1 LLAFITLAAHG
12 KGDGVFACN
21 AVWRSVPG
29 MTARVLVVDDS
40 AANRKLLEARLQD
53 EYFEVVGA
61 ASGAEAITLAQRWSP
76 DIILLDVLMP
86 VMDGFEACRRL
97 KAQPATAHI
106 PVVMVTSLNDQHERV
121 RGLDAGADDF
131 LVKPVD
137 QATLFARLRALLRVK
152 QVLDAWRLRAETV
165 RDLGFE
171 PPSAPPEDFEGA
183 KVLLLSDNAAEAAA
197 LSAALA
203 TDGMEL
209 EQYRDEKLVWARLQ
223 DPKAH
228 YDLVLTSL
236 PMPEGDPL
244 RLASRL
250 RAEAETRDL
259 PLMLIADEEQRDLV
273 LRAFELGASDHV
285 LRPINEQELRARVRN
300 QVRRRRYQLRLRA
313 EFDRSLELAVTDALT
328 GLRNRRYVFR
338 HLESLLRAGTACG
351 VLMID
356 VDRFKPLNDYYGHAA
371 GDAALREVAARLREH
386 VRASDVVARYGGEEF
401 LVVMSGAG
409 AEETAVIAERLRVAI
424 GDRPIDLG
432 QAKLP
437 VTVSIGSALSASNS
451 EGEALIAAA
460 DSAMYRAKALG
471 RNRVEAA
478 DEADWR
484 PV

>member
-1 LLAFITLAAHG
+1 
-12 KGDGVFACN
+12 
-21 AVWRSVPG
+21 

-40 AANRKLLEARLQD
+40 LPNRKLLEARLQD
-53 EYFEVVGA
+53 EYFEVLGA

-106 PVVMVTSLNDQHERV
+106 PVVMVTSLNDQSERV

-171 PPSAPPEDFEGA
+171 PPTAPPEDFEGA
-183 KVLLLSDNAAEAAA
+183 KVLLLSDNTAEAEA
-197 LSAALA
+197 LSTALA
-203 TDGMEL
+203 ADGMTL
-209 EQYRDEKLVWARLQ
+209 EQSRDEKTVWAKLQ
-223 DPKAH
+223 DPQAH
-228 YDLVLTSL
+228 YDLVLASL

-250 RAEAETRDL
+250 RAEADTRDL
-259 PLMLIADEEQRDLV
+259 PLMLIADDEQRDLV

-285 LRPINEQELRARVRN
+285 LRPINQEELRARVRN

-313 EFDRSLELAVTDALT
+313 EFDRSLELAVTDGLT

-371 GDAALREVAARLREH
+371 GDSALREVAARLREH

-409 AEETAVIAERLRVAI
+409 AEETAVIAERLRTAI

-437 VTVSIGSALSASNS
+437 VTVSIGSALSGNNT
-451 EGEALIAAA
+451 EAPSLIAAA
-460 DSAMYRAKALG
+460 DTAMYRAKSLG

-478 DEADWR
+478 IEADWR
-484 PV
+484 P

>member
-1 LLAFITLAAHG
+1 
-12 KGDGVFACN
+12 
-21 AVWRSVPG
+21 

-40 AANRKLLEARLQD
+40 LPNRKLLEARLQD
-53 EYFEVVGA
+53 EYFEVLGA
-61 ASGAEAITLAQRWSP
+61 ASAAEAITLAQRWSP

-106 PVVMVTSLNDQHERV
+106 PVVMVTSLNDQSERV
-121 RGLDAGADDF
+121 CGLDAGADDF

-171 PPSAPPEDFEGA
+171 PPSAPPEEFEGA
-183 KVLLLSDNAAEAAA
+183 KVLLLSDNVAEAAA
-197 LSAALA
+197 LSGALA
-203 TDGMEL
+203 ADGMAL
-209 EQYRDEKLVWARLQ
+209 EQFRDEKTVWARLQ

-259 PLMLIADEEQRDLV
+259 PLMLIADDEQRDLV

-285 LRPINEQELRARVRN
+285 LRPINEEELRARVRN

-313 EFDRSLELAVTDALT
+313 EFDRSLELAVTDGLT

-386 VRASDVVARYGGEEF
+386 VRASDIVARYGGEEF
-401 LVVMSGAG
+401 LGVMSGAG
-409 AEETAVIAERLRVAI
+409 AEETAVIAERLRVAL

-437 VTVSIGSALSASNS
+437 VTVSIGSALAGNMT
-451 EGEALIAAA
+451 EAEALIAAA
-460 DSAMYRAKALG
+460 DVAMYRAKALG

-478 DEADWR
+478 TAADLR
-484 PV
+484 LPK

>member
-1 LLAFITLAAHG
+1 
-12 KGDGVFACN
+12 
-21 AVWRSVPG
+21 
-29 MTARVLVVDDS
+29 
-40 AANRKLLEARLQD
+40 
-53 EYFEVVGA
+53 
-61 ASGAEAITLAQRWSP
+61 
-76 DIILLDVLMP
+76 
-86 VMDGFEACRRL
+86 
-97 KAQPATAHI
+97 
-106 PVVMVTSLNDQHERV
+106 MVTSLNDQSERV

-183 KVLLLSDNAAEAAA
+183 KVLLLSDNEAEAAT
-197 LSAALA
+197 LSSALA
-203 TDGMEL
+203 ADGMAL
-209 EQYRDEKLVWARLQ
+209 EQFRDEKLVWAKLQ
-223 DPKAH
+223 DPQSH

-236 PMPEGDPL
+236 PMREGDPL

-250 RAEAETRDL
+250 RAEAETRDM
-259 PLMLIADEEQRDLV
+259 PLMLIADEEQRELV

-285 LRPINEQELRARVRN
+285 LRPINEEELRARVRN

-313 EFDRSLELAVTDALT
+313 EFDRSLELAVTDGLT

-338 HLESLLRAGTACG
+338 HLESLLRAGTASG

-386 VRASDVVARYGGEEF
+386 VRASDIVARYGGEEF

-409 AEETAVIAERLRVAI
+409 AEETAVIAERLRSAI
-424 GDRPIDLG
+424 ADRPIDLG

-437 VTVSIGSALSASNS
+437 VTVSIGSALSSSNM
-451 EGEALIAAA
+451 EAEPLIAAA
-460 DSAMYRAKALG
+460 DSAMYRAKASG
-471 RNRVEAA
+471 RNCVEAA
-478 DEADWR
+478 TEVDWR
-484 PV
+484 PVS

>member
-1 LLAFITLAAHG
+1 
-12 KGDGVFACN
+12 
-21 AVWRSVPG
+21 
-29 MTARVLVVDDS
+29 
-40 AANRKLLEARLQD
+40 
-53 EYFEVVGA
+53 
-61 ASGAEAITLAQRWSP
+61 
-76 DIILLDVLMP
+76 
-86 VMDGFEACRRL
+86 
-97 KAQPATAHI
+97 
-106 PVVMVTSLNDQHERV
+106 
-121 RGLDAGADDF
+121 
-131 LVKPVD
+131 VD

-183 KVLLLSDNAAEAAA
+183 KVLLLSDHAAEAAA
-197 LSAALA
+197 LSSALA
-203 TDGMEL
+203 ADGMAL
-209 EQYRDEKLVWARLQ
+209 EQFRDEKTVWDRLR
-223 DPKAH
+223 DPLAH

-236 PMPEGDPL
+236 PMSEGDPL

-259 PLMLIADEEQRDLV
+259 PLMLIADDEQRDLV

-285 LRPINEQELRARVRN
+285 LRPINEEELRARVRN

-313 EFDRSLELAVTDALT
+313 EFDRSLELAVTDGLT
-328 GLRNRRYVFR
+328 GLRNRRYVIR

-409 AEETAVIAERLRVAI
+409 AEETAVIAERLRAAI
-424 GDRPIDLG
+424 AGRPIDLG

-437 VTVSIGSALSASNS
+437 VTVSIGSALAGNNT
-451 EGEALIAAA
+451 EAPSLIAAA
-460 DSAMYRAKALG
+460 DTAMYRAKSLG

-478 DEADWR
+478 TEADWR
-484 PV
+484 P

>member
-1 LLAFITLAAHG
+1 
-12 KGDGVFACN
+12 
-21 AVWRSVPG
+21 

-40 AANRKLLEARLQD
+40 LPNRKLLEARLQE
-53 EYFEVVGA
+53 EYFEVLGA

-106 PVVMVTSLNDQHERV
+106 PVVMVTSLNDQSERV

-171 PPSAPPEDFEGA
+171 PPTAPPEDFEGA

-197 LSAALA
+197 LSTALGA
-203 TDGMEL
+203 DGMTL
-209 EQYRDEKLVWARLQ
+209 EQSRDEKTVWAKLQ
-223 DPKAH
+223 DPQAH
-228 YDLVLTSL
+228 YDLVLASL
-236 PMPEGDPL
+236 PMSEGDPL

-259 PLMLIADEEQRDLV
+259 PLMLIADDEQRDLV

-285 LRPINEQELRARVRN
+285 IRPINEEELRARVRN

-313 EFDRSLELAVTDALT
+313 
-328 GLRNRRYVFR
+328 
-338 HLESLLRAGTACG
+338 
-351 VLMID
+351 
-356 VDRFKPLNDYYGHAA
+356 
-371 GDAALREVAARLREH
+371 
-386 VRASDVVARYGGEEF
+386 
-401 LVVMSGAG
+401 
-409 AEETAVIAERLRVAI
+409 
-424 GDRPIDLG
+424 
-432 QAKLP
+432 
-437 VTVSIGSALSASNS
+437 
-451 EGEALIAAA
+451 
-460 DSAMYRAKALG
+460 
-471 RNRVEAA
+471 
-478 DEADWR
+478 
-484 PV
+484 

>member
-1 LLAFITLAAHG
+1 
-12 KGDGVFACN
+12 
-21 AVWRSVPG
+21 

-40 AANRKLLEARLQD
+40 LPNRKLLEARLQD
-53 EYFEVVGA
+53 EYFEVLGA
-61 ASGAEAITLAQRWSP
+61 TSGAEAITLAQRWSP

-106 PVVMVTSLNDQHERV
+106 PVVMVTSLNDQTERV

-203 TDGMEL
+203 ADGMTL
-209 EQYRDEKLVWARLQ
+209 EQSQDEKAVWARLQ

-259 PLMLIADEEQRDLV
+259 PLMLIADDAQRDLV

-285 LRPINEQELRARVRN
+285 LRPINEEELRARVRN

-313 EFDRSLELAVTDALT
+313 EFDRSLELAVTDGLT

-356 VDRFKPLNDYYGHAA
+356 VDRFRPLNDYYGHAA

-386 VRASDVVARYGGEEF
+386 VRASDIVARYGGEEF

-409 AEETAVIAERLRVAI
+409 AEETAVIAERLRAAI
-424 GDRPIDLG
+424 ADRPIDLG

-437 VTVSIGSALSASNS
+437 VTVSVGSALAANMTDA
-451 EGEALIAAA
+451 EALIAAA
-460 DSAMYRAKALG
+460 DVAMYRAKALG

-478 DEADWR
+478 NEADWR
-484 PV
+484 A

>member
-1 LLAFITLAAHG
+1 
-12 KGDGVFACN
+12 
-21 AVWRSVPG
+21 

-40 AANRKLLEARLQD
+40 LPNRKLLEARLQD
-53 EYFEVVGA
+53 EYFEVLGA

-106 PVVMVTSLNDQHERV
+106 PVVMVTSLNDQSERV

-171 PPSAPPEDFEGA
+171 PPTAPPEDFEGA

-197 LSAALA
+197 LSTALGA
-203 TDGMEL
+203 DGMTL
-209 EQYRDEKLVWARLQ
+209 EQLLDEKTFWSKLQ
-223 DPKAH
+223 DPLAH

-259 PLMLIADEEQRDLV
+259 PLMLIADDEQRDLV

-285 LRPINEQELRARVRN
+285 LRPINEEELRARVRN

-313 EFDRSLELAVTDALT
+313 EFDRSLELAVTDGLT

-338 HLESLLRAGTACG
+338 HLESLLRAGTSCG

-409 AEETAVIAERLRVAI
+409 AEEAAVIAERLRAAI
-424 GDRPIDLG
+424 GERPIDLG

-437 VTVSIGSALSASNS
+437 VTVSIGSALSGNNA
-451 EGEALIAAA
+451 EAPSLIAAA
-460 DSAMYRAKALG
+460 DTAMYRAKSLG

-478 DEADWR
+478 TEADWR
-484 PV
+484 P

>member
-1 LLAFITLAAHG
+1 
-12 KGDGVFACN
+12 
-21 AVWRSVPG
+21 

-61 ASGAEAITLAQRWSP
+61 ASAAEAITLAQRWSP

-106 PVVMVTSLNDQHERV
+106 PVVMVTSLNDQNERV

-183 KVLLLSDNAAEAAA
+183 KVLLLSDNADEAAA

-203 TDGMEL
+203 ADGMAL
-209 EQYRDEKLVWARLQ
+209 EQYRDEKLVWAKLQ
-223 DPKAH
+223 DPSAH

-250 RAEAETRDL
+250 RAEVETRDL
-259 PLMLIADEEQRDLV
+259 PLMLIADDEQRDLV

-313 EFDRSLELAVTDALT
+313 EFDRSLELAVTDGLT

-437 VTVSIGSALSASNS
+437 VTVSIGSALSGSNS

-478 DEADWR
+478 GEVDWR
-484 PV
+484 QL

>member
-1 LLAFITLAAHG
+1 
-12 KGDGVFACN
+12 
-21 AVWRSVPG
+21 

-40 AANRKLLEARLQD
+40 LPNRKLLEARLQD
-53 EYFEVVGA
+53 EYFEVLGA
-61 ASGAEAITLAQRWSP
+61 ASAAEAITLAQRWSP

-106 PVVMVTSLNDQHERV
+106 PVVMVTSLNDQSERV
-121 RGLDAGADDF
+121 CGLDAGADDF

-171 PPSAPPEDFEGA
+171 PPSAPPEEFEGA
-183 KVLLLSDNAAEAAA
+183 KVLLLSDNVAEAAA
-197 LSAALA
+197 LSGALA
-203 TDGMEL
+203 ADGMAL
-209 EQYRDEKLVWARLQ
+209 EQFRDEKTVWARLQ

-259 PLMLIADEEQRDLV
+259 PLMLIADDEQRDLV

-285 LRPINEQELRARVRN
+285 LRPINEEELRARVRN

-313 EFDRSLELAVTDALT
+313 EFDRSLELAVTDGLT

-386 VRASDVVARYGGEEF
+386 VRASDIVARYGGEEF

-424 GDRPIDLG
+424 GDRPIDIG

-437 VTVSIGSALSASNS
+437 VTVSIGSALAGNMT
-451 EGEALIAAA
+451 EAEALIAAA
-460 DSAMYRAKALG
+460 DVAMYRAKALG

-478 DEADWR
+478 TAADLR
-484 PV
+484 LPK

>member
-1 LLAFITLAAHG
+1 
-12 KGDGVFACN
+12 
-21 AVWRSVPG
+21 

-40 AANRKLLEARLQD
+40 LPNRKLLEARLQE
-53 EYFEVVGA
+53 EYFEVLGA

-106 PVVMVTSLNDQHERV
+106 PVVMVTSLNDQSERV

-171 PPSAPPEDFEGA
+171 PPTAPPEDFEGV

-197 LSAALA
+197 LSTALGA
-203 TDGMEL
+203 DGMTL
-209 EQYRDEKLVWARLQ
+209 EQSRDEKTVWAKLQ
-223 DPKAH
+223 DPQAH
-228 YDLVLTSL
+228 YDLVLASL
-236 PMPEGDPL
+236 PMSEGDPL

-259 PLMLIADEEQRDLV
+259 PLMLIADDEQRDLV

-285 LRPINEQELRARVRN
+285 LRPINEEELRARVRN

-313 EFDRSLELAVTDALT
+313 EFDRSLELAVTDGLT

-409 AEETAVIAERLRVAI
+409 AEETAVIAERLRTAI
-424 GDRPIDLG
+424 GERPIDLG

-437 VTVSIGSALSASNS
+437 VTVSIGSALSAQATDA
-451 EGEALIAAA
+451 EALIAAA
-460 DSAMYRAKALG
+460 DSAMYRAKASG
-471 RNRVEAA
+471 RNCVEAA
-478 DEADWR
+478 REVDVRA
-484 PV
+484 V

>member
-1 LLAFITLAAHG
+1 
-12 KGDGVFACN
+12 
-21 AVWRSVPG
+21 

-424 GDRPIDLG
+424 GERPIDLG

>member
-1 LLAFITLAAHG
+1 
-12 KGDGVFACN
+12 
-21 AVWRSVPG
+21 

-40 AANRKLLEARLQD
+40 LPNRKLLEARLQD
-53 EYFEVVGA
+53 EYFEVLGA
-61 ASGAEAITLAQRWSP
+61 ASAAEAIALAQRWSP

-97 KAQPATAHI
+97 KAQPSTAHI
-106 PVVMVTSLNDQHERV
+106 PVVMVTSLNDQSERV

-171 PPSAPPEDFEGA
+171 PPSAPPEDFKGA
-183 KVLLLSDNAAEAAA
+183 KVLLLSDNAPEAAA
-197 LSAALA
+197 LSNALA
-203 TDGMEL
+203 ADGMAL
-209 EQYRDEKLVWARLQ
+209 EQFRDEKTVWARLQ
-223 DPKAH
+223 DPKMH

-259 PLMLIADEEQRDLV
+259 PLMLIADDEQRDLV

-285 LRPINEQELRARVRN
+285 LRPINEEELRARVRN

-313 EFDRSLELAVTDALT
+313 EFDRSLELAVTDGLT

-338 HLESLLRAGTACG
+338 HLESLLRAGTACS

-386 VRASDVVARYGGEEF
+386 VRASDIVARYGGEEF

-409 AEETAVIAERLRVAI
+409 AEETAVIAERLRAAI
-424 GDRPIDLG
+424 ADRPIDLG

-437 VTVSIGSALSASNS
+437 VTVSIGSALS
-451 EGEALIAAA
+451 GVTTEAEMLIAAA
-460 DSAMYRAKALG
+460 DSAMYRAKGSG
-471 RNRVEAA
+471 RNCVEAA
-478 DEADWR
+478 SDVDWR

>member
-1 LLAFITLAAHG
+1 
-12 KGDGVFACN
+12 
-21 AVWRSVPG
+21 

-40 AANRKLLEARLQD
+40 LPNRKLLEARLQD
-53 EYFEVVGA
+53 EYFEVLGA
-61 ASGAEAITLAQRWSP
+61 TSGAEAITLAQRWSP

-106 PVVMVTSLNDQHERV
+106 PVVMVTSLNDQTERV

-203 TDGMEL
+203 ADGMTL
-209 EQYRDEKLVWARLQ
+209 EQSQDEKAVWARLQ

-259 PLMLIADEEQRDLV
+259 PLMLIADDAQRDLV

-285 LRPINEQELRARVRN
+285 LRPINEEELRARVRN

-313 EFDRSLELAVTDALT
+313 EFDRSLELAVTDGLT

-386 VRASDVVARYGGEEF
+386 VRASDIVARYGGEEF

-409 AEETAVIAERLRVAI
+409 AEETAVIAERLRAAI
-424 GDRPIDLG
+424 ADRPIDLG

-437 VTVSIGSALSASNS
+437 VTVSVGSALAANMTDA
-451 EGEALIAAA
+451 EALIAAA
-460 DSAMYRAKALG
+460 DVAMYRAKALG

-478 DEADWR
+478 NEADWR
-484 PV
+484 A

>member
-1 LLAFITLAAHG
+1 LLACIAFAAHG
-12 KGDGVFACN
+12 NGASGFACS
-21 AVWRSVPG
+21 ASRGSVPG

-40 AANRKLLEARLQD
+40 TANRKLLEARLQD
-53 EYFEVVGA
+53 EYFEVLGA
-61 ASGAEAITLAQRWSP
+61 PSGAEAITLAQRWSP

-183 KVLLLSDNAAEAAA
+183 KVLLLSDNEAEAAA

-203 TDGMEL
+203 ADGMAL
-209 EQYRDEKLVWARLQ
+209 EQTRDEKLVWAKLQ

-236 PMPEGDPL
+236 PMPDGDPL

-338 HLESLLRAGTACG
+338 HLESLLRAGTGCG

-386 VRASDVVARYGGEEF
+386 VRASDIVARYGGEEF

-409 AEETAVIAERLRVAI
+409 ADETAVIAERLRVAI

-451 EGEALIAAA
+451 DGEALIAAA

>member
-1 LLAFITLAAHG
+1 
-12 KGDGVFACN
+12 
-21 AVWRSVPG
+21 

-40 AANRKLLEARLQD
+40 LPNRKLLEARLQD
-53 EYFEVVGA
+53 EYFEVLGA

-106 PVVMVTSLNDQHERV
+106 PVVMVTSLNDQTERV

-203 TDGMEL
+203 ADGMTL
-209 EQYRDEKLVWARLQ
+209 EQSQDEKAVWARLQ

-259 PLMLIADEEQRDLV
+259 PLMLIADDAQRDLV

-285 LRPINEQELRARVRN
+285 LRPINEEELRARVRN

-313 EFDRSLELAVTDALT
+313 EFDRSLELAVTDGLT

-386 VRASDVVARYGGEEF
+386 VRASDIVARYGGEEF

-409 AEETAVIAERLRVAI
+409 AEETAVIAERLRAAI
-424 GDRPIDLG
+424 ADRPIDLG

-437 VTVSIGSALSASNS
+437 VTVSIGSALAANMTDA
-451 EGEALIAAA
+451 EALIAAA
-460 DSAMYRAKALG
+460 DVAMYRAKALG

-478 DEADWR
+478 NEADWR
-484 PV
+484 A

>member
-1 LLAFITLAAHG
+1 
-12 KGDGVFACN
+12 
-21 AVWRSVPG
+21 

-40 AANRKLLEARLQD
+40 LPNRKLLEARLQD
-53 EYFEVVGA
+53 EYFEVLGA
-61 ASGAEAITLAQRWSP
+61 TSGAEAITLAQRWSP

-106 PVVMVTSLNDQHERV
+106 PVVMVTSLNDQTERV

-203 TDGMEL
+203 ADGMTL
-209 EQYRDEKLVWARLQ
+209 EQSQDEKAVWARLQ

-259 PLMLIADEEQRDLV
+259 PLMLIADDAQRDLV

-285 LRPINEQELRARVRN
+285 LRPINEEELRARVRN

-313 EFDRSLELAVTDALT
+313 EFDRSLELAVTDGLT

-386 VRASDVVARYGGEEF
+386 VRASDIVARYGGEEF

-409 AEETAVIAERLRVAI
+409 AEETAVIAERLRAAI
-424 GDRPIDLG
+424 ADRPIDLG

-437 VTVSIGSALSASNS
+437 VTVSIGSALAANMTDA
-451 EGEALIAAA
+451 EALIAAA
-460 DSAMYRAKALG
+460 DVAMYRAKALG

-478 DEADWR
+478 NEADWR
-484 PV
+484 A

>member
-1 LLAFITLAAHG
+1 
-12 KGDGVFACN
+12 
-21 AVWRSVPG
+21 

-223 DPKAH
+223 DPNAH

-386 VRASDVVARYGGEEF
+386 VRASDIVARYGGEEF

-424 GDRPIDLG
+424 GERPIDLG

-478 DEADWR
+478 DAADWR

>member
-1 LLAFITLAAHG
+1 
-12 KGDGVFACN
+12 
-21 AVWRSVPG
+21 

-40 AANRKLLEARLQD
+40 LPNRKLLETRLQE

-61 ASGAEAITLAQRWSP
+61 ASGAEAITLAQRWAP

-97 KAQPATAHI
+97 KAQPITAHI
-106 PVVMVTSLNDQHERV
+106 PVVMVTSLNDQEERV
-121 RGLDAGADDF
+121 RGLEAGADDF

-171 PPSAPPEDFEGA
+171 PPSAPPEDFEGT
-183 KVLLLSDNAAEAAA
+183 KILLLTDNVAEAQSLAR
-197 LSAALA
+197 ALA
-203 TDGMEL
+203 IDGMVL
-209 EQYRDEKLVWARLQ
+209 ERYRDEKLVWQKLQ
-223 DPKAH
+223 DPASQF
-228 YDLVLTSL
+228 DLVLASL
-236 PMPEGDPL
+236 PMPEVDPL

-259 PLMLIADEEQRDLV
+259 PLMLIADEGQRDLV

-285 LRPINEQELRARVRN
+285 LRPINEEELRARVRN

-313 EFDRSLELAVTDALT
+313 EFDRSLELAVTDGLT

-386 VRASDVVARYGGEEF
+386 VRASDIVARYGGEEF

-409 AEETAVIAERLRVAI
+409 TEETAVIAERLRAAI

-437 VTVSIGSALSASNS
+437 VSVSIGSALSVTNTEA
-451 EGEALIAAA
+451 EALIAAA
-460 DSAMYRAKALG
+460 DTAMYRAKALG

-478 DEADWR
+478 VEADWR
-484 PV
+484 ANVPGAG

>member
-1 LLAFITLAAHG
+1 
-12 KGDGVFACN
+12 
-21 AVWRSVPG
+21 

-40 AANRKLLEARLQD
+40 LPNRKLLEARLQD
-53 EYFEVVGA
+53 EYFEVLGA
-61 ASGAEAITLAQRWSP
+61 TSGAEAITLAQRWSP

-106 PVVMVTSLNDQHERV
+106 PVVMVTSLNDQTERV

-203 TDGMEL
+203 ADGMTL
-209 EQYRDEKLVWARLQ
+209 EQSQDEKAVWARLQ

-259 PLMLIADEEQRDLV
+259 PLMLIADDAQRDLV

-285 LRPINEQELRARVRN
+285 LRPINEEELRARVRN

-313 EFDRSLELAVTDALT
+313 EFDRSLELAVTDGLT

-386 VRASDVVARYGGEEF
+386 VRASDIVARYGGEEF
-401 LVVMSGAG
+401 LGVMSGAG
-409 AEETAVIAERLRVAI
+409 AEETAVIAERLRAAI
-424 GDRPIDLG
+424 ADRPIDLG

-437 VTVSIGSALSASNS
+437 VTVSIGSALAANMTDA
-451 EGEALIAAA
+451 EALIAAA
-460 DSAMYRAKALG
+460 DVAMYRAKALG

-478 DEADWR
+478 NEADWR
-484 PV
+484 A

>member
-1 LLAFITLAAHG
+1 
-12 KGDGVFACN
+12 
-21 AVWRSVPG
+21 

>member
-1 LLAFITLAAHG
+1 
-12 KGDGVFACN
+12 
-21 AVWRSVPG
+21 
-29 MTARVLVVDDS
+29 
-40 AANRKLLEARLQD
+40 
-53 EYFEVVGA
+53 
-61 ASGAEAITLAQRWSP
+61 
-76 DIILLDVLMP
+76 MP

-106 PVVMVTSLNDQHERV
+106 PVVMVTSLNDQTERV

-203 TDGMEL
+203 ADGMTL
-209 EQYRDEKLVWARLQ
+209 EQSQDEKAVWARLQ

-259 PLMLIADEEQRDLV
+259 PLMLIADDAQRDLV

-285 LRPINEQELRARVRN
+285 LRPINEEELRARVRN

-313 EFDRSLELAVTDALT
+313 EFDRSLELAVTDGLT

-386 VRASDVVARYGGEEF
+386 VRASDIVARYGGEEF

-409 AEETAVIAERLRVAI
+409 AEETAVIAERLRAAI
-424 GDRPIDLG
+424 ADRPIDLG

-437 VTVSIGSALSASNS
+437 VTVSIGSALAANMTDA
-451 EGEALIAAA
+451 EALIAAA
-460 DSAMYRAKALG
+460 DVAMYRAKALG

-478 DEADWR
+478 NEADWR
-484 PV
+484 A

>member
-1 LLAFITLAAHG
+1 
-12 KGDGVFACN
+12 
-21 AVWRSVPG
+21 

-40 AANRKLLEARLQD
+40 LPNRKLLEARLQE
-53 EYFEVVGA
+53 EYFEVLGA
-61 ASGAEAITLAQRWSP
+61 TSGAEAITLAQRWSP

-106 PVVMVTSLNDQHERV
+106 PVVMVTSLNDQTERV

-203 TDGMEL
+203 ADGMTL
-209 EQYRDEKLVWARLQ
+209 EQSQDEKAVWARLQ

-259 PLMLIADEEQRDLV
+259 PLMLIADDAQRDLV

-285 LRPINEQELRARVRN
+285 LRPINEEELRARVRN

-313 EFDRSLELAVTDALT
+313 EFDRSLELAVTDGLT

-386 VRASDVVARYGGEEF
+386 VRASDIVARYGGEEF

-409 AEETAVIAERLRVAI
+409 AEETAVIAERLRAAI
-424 GDRPIDLG
+424 ADRPIDLG

-437 VTVSIGSALSASNS
+437 VTVSVGSALAANMTDA
-451 EGEALIAAA
+451 EALIAAA
-460 DSAMYRAKALG
+460 DVAMYRAKALG

-478 DEADWR
+478 NEADWR
-484 PV
+484 A

>member
-1 LLAFITLAAHG
+1 
-12 KGDGVFACN
+12 
-21 AVWRSVPG
+21 

-40 AANRKLLEARLQD
+40 LPNRKLLEARLQD
-53 EYFEVVGA
+53 EYFEVLGA
-61 ASGAEAITLAQRWSP
+61 ASAAEAIALAQRWSP

-97 KAQPATAHI
+97 KAQPSTAHI
-106 PVVMVTSLNDQHERV
+106 PVVMVTSLNDQSERV

-183 KVLLLSDNAAEAAA
+183 KVLLLSDNAPEAAA
-197 LSAALA
+197 LSNALA
-203 TDGMEL
+203 ADGMAL
-209 EQYRDEKLVWARLQ
+209 EQFRDEKTVWARLQ
-223 DPKAH
+223 DPKMH

-259 PLMLIADEEQRDLV
+259 PLMLIADDEQRDLV

-285 LRPINEQELRARVRN
+285 LRPINEEELRARVRN

-313 EFDRSLELAVTDALT
+313 EFDRSLELAVTDGLT

-338 HLESLLRAGTACG
+338 HLESLLRAGTACS

-386 VRASDVVARYGGEEF
+386 VRASDIVARYGGEEF

-409 AEETAVIAERLRVAI
+409 AEETAVIAERLRAAI
-424 GDRPIDLG
+424 ADRPIDLG

-437 VTVSIGSALSASNS
+437 VTVSIGSALS
-451 EGEALIAAA
+451 GVTTEAEMLIAAA
-460 DSAMYRAKALG
+460 DSAMYRAKGSG
-471 RNRVEAA
+471 RNCVEAA
-478 DEADWR
+478 SDVDWR

>member
-1 LLAFITLAAHG
+1 
-12 KGDGVFACN
+12 
-21 AVWRSVPG
+21 

-40 AANRKLLEARLQD
+40 LPNRKLLEARLQD
-53 EYFEVVGA
+53 EYFEVLGA
-61 ASGAEAITLAQRWSP
+61 ASAAEAITLAQRWSP

-106 PVVMVTSLNDQHERV
+106 PVVMVTSLNDQSERV

-171 PPSAPPEDFEGA
+171 PPSAPPEEFEGA
-183 KVLLLSDNAAEAAA
+183 KVLLLSDNVAEAAA
-197 LSAALA
+197 LSGALA
-203 TDGMEL
+203 ADGMAL
-209 EQYRDEKLVWARLQ
+209 EQFRDEKTVWARLQ

-259 PLMLIADEEQRDLV
+259 PLMLIADDEQRDLV

-285 LRPINEQELRARVRN
+285 LRPINEEELRARVRN

-313 EFDRSLELAVTDALT
+313 EFDRSLELAVTDGLT

-386 VRASDVVARYGGEEF
+386 VRASDIVARYGGEEF

-437 VTVSIGSALSASNS
+437 VTVSIGSALAGNMT
-451 EGEALIAAA
+451 EAEALIAAA
-460 DSAMYRAKALG
+460 DVAMYRAKALG

-478 DEADWR
+478 TAADLR
-484 PV
+484 LPK

>member
-1 LLAFITLAAHG
+1 
-12 KGDGVFACN
+12 
-21 AVWRSVPG
+21 
-29 MTARVLVVDDS
+29 
-40 AANRKLLEARLQD
+40 
-53 EYFEVVGA
+53 
-61 ASGAEAITLAQRWSP
+61 
-76 DIILLDVLMP
+76 
-86 VMDGFEACRRL
+86 
-97 KAQPATAHI
+97 
-106 PVVMVTSLNDQHERV
+106 MVTSLNDQSERV

-183 KVLLLSDNAAEAAA
+183 KVLLLSDNEAEAAA
-197 LSAALA
+197 LSSALA
-203 TDGMEL
+203 ADGMAL
-209 EQYRDEKLVWARLQ
+209 EQFRDEKLVWAKLQ
-223 DPKAH
+223 DPQSH

-236 PMPEGDPL
+236 PMREGDPL

-259 PLMLIADEEQRDLV
+259 PLMLIADEEQRELV

-285 LRPINEQELRARVRN
+285 LRPINEEELRARVRN

-313 EFDRSLELAVTDALT
+313 EFDRSLELAVTDGLT

-338 HLESLLRAGTACG
+338 HLESLLRAGTASG

-386 VRASDVVARYGGEEF
+386 VRASDIVARYGGEEF

-409 AEETAVIAERLRVAI
+409 AEETAVIAERLRSAI
-424 GDRPIDLG
+424 ADRPIDLG

-437 VTVSIGSALSASNS
+437 VTVSIGSALSSNNM
-451 EGEALIAAA
+451 EAEPLIAAA
-460 DSAMYRAKALG
+460 DSAMYRAKASG
-471 RNRVEAA
+471 RNCVEAA
-478 DEADWR
+478 TEVDWR

>member
-1 LLAFITLAAHG
+1 
-12 KGDGVFACN
+12 
-21 AVWRSVPG
+21 
-29 MTARVLVVDDS
+29 
-40 AANRKLLEARLQD
+40 
-53 EYFEVVGA
+53 
-61 ASGAEAITLAQRWSP
+61 
-76 DIILLDVLMP
+76 
-86 VMDGFEACRRL
+86 
-97 KAQPATAHI
+97 
-106 PVVMVTSLNDQHERV
+106 MVTSLNDQEERV
-121 RGLDAGADDF
+121 RGLEAGADDF

-171 PPSAPPEDFEGA
+171 PPSAPPEDFEGT
-183 KVLLLSDNAAEAAA
+183 KILLLTDNVAEAQSLAR
-197 LSAALA
+197 ALA
-203 TDGMEL
+203 IDGMVL
-209 EQYRDEKLVWARLQ
+209 ERYRDEKLVWQKLQ
-223 DPKAH
+223 DPASQF
-228 YDLVLTSL
+228 DLVLASL
-236 PMPEGDPL
+236 PMPEVDPL

-259 PLMLIADEEQRDLV
+259 PLMLIADEGQRDLV

-285 LRPINEQELRARVRN
+285 LRPINEEELRARVRN

-313 EFDRSLELAVTDALT
+313 EFDRSLELAVTDGLT

-386 VRASDVVARYGGEEF
+386 VRASDIVARYGGEEF

-409 AEETAVIAERLRVAI
+409 TEETAVIAERLRAAI

-437 VTVSIGSALSASNS
+437 VSVSIGSALSVTNTES
-451 EGEALIAAA
+451 EALIAAA
-460 DSAMYRAKALG
+460 DTAMYRAKALG

-478 DEADWR
+478 VEADWR
-484 PV
+484 ANVPGAG

>member
-1 LLAFITLAAHG
+1 
-12 KGDGVFACN
+12 
-21 AVWRSVPG
+21 

-40 AANRKLLEARLQD
+40 LPNRKLLEARLQD
-53 EYFEVVGA
+53 EYFEVLGA
-61 ASGAEAITLAQRWSP
+61 ASAAEAIALAQRWSP

-97 KAQPATAHI
+97 KAQPSTAHI
-106 PVVMVTSLNDQHERV
+106 PVVMVTSLNDQSERV

-183 KVLLLSDNAAEAAA
+183 KVLLLSDNAPEAAA
-197 LSAALA
+197 LSNALA
-203 TDGMEL
+203 ADGMAL
-209 EQYRDEKLVWARLQ
+209 KQFRDEKTVWARLQ
-223 DPKAH
+223 DPKMH

-259 PLMLIADEEQRDLV
+259 PLMLIADDEQRDLV

-285 LRPINEQELRARVRN
+285 LRPINEEELRARVRN

-313 EFDRSLELAVTDALT
+313 EFDRSLELAVTDGLT

-338 HLESLLRAGTACG
+338 HLESLLRAGTACS

-386 VRASDVVARYGGEEF
+386 VRASDIVARYGGEEF

-409 AEETAVIAERLRVAI
+409 AEETAVIAERLRAAI
-424 GDRPIDLG
+424 ADRPIDLG

-437 VTVSIGSALSASNS
+437 VTVSIGSALS
-451 EGEALIAAA
+451 GVTTEAEMLIAAA
-460 DSAMYRAKALG
+460 DSAMYRAKGSG
-471 RNRVEAA
+471 RNFVEAA
-478 DEADWR
+478 SDVDWR

>member
-1 LLAFITLAAHG
+1 
-12 KGDGVFACN
+12 
-21 AVWRSVPG
+21 

-40 AANRKLLEARLQD
+40 LPNRKLLEARLQD
-53 EYFEVVGA
+53 EYFEVLGA
-61 ASGAEAITLAQRWSP
+61 TSGAEAITLAQRWSP

-106 PVVMVTSLNDQHERV
+106 PVVMVTSLNDQTERV

-203 TDGMEL
+203 ADGMTL
-209 EQYRDEKLVWARLQ
+209 EQSQDEKAVWARLQ

-259 PLMLIADEEQRDLV
+259 PLMLIADDAQRDLV

-285 LRPINEQELRARVRN
+285 LRPINEEELRARVRN

-313 EFDRSLELAVTDALT
+313 EFDRSLELAVTDGLT

-386 VRASDVVARYGGEEF
+386 VRASDIVARYGGEEF

-409 AEETAVIAERLRVAI
+409 AEETAVIAERLRAAI
-424 GDRPIDLG
+424 ADRPIDLG

-437 VTVSIGSALSASNS
+437 VTVSIGSALAANMTDA
-451 EGEALIAAA
+451 EALIAAA
-460 DSAMYRAKALG
+460 DVAMYRAKSLG

-478 DEADWR
+478 NEADWR
-484 PV
+484 A

>member
-1 LLAFITLAAHG
+1 
-12 KGDGVFACN
+12 
-21 AVWRSVPG
+21 

-40 AANRKLLEARLQD
+40 LPNRKLLEARLQD
-53 EYFEVVGA
+53 EYFEVLGA

-106 PVVMVTSLNDQHERV
+106 PVVMVTSLNDQSERV

-171 PPSAPPEDFEGA
+171 PPTAPPEDFEGA
-183 KVLLLSDNAAEAAA
+183 KVLLLSDNTAEAEA
-197 LSAALA
+197 LSTALA
-203 TDGMEL
+203 ADGMTL
-209 EQYRDEKLVWARLQ
+209 EQSRDEKTVWAKLQ
-223 DPKAH
+223 DPQAH
-228 YDLVLTSL
+228 YDLVLASL

-250 RAEAETRDL
+250 RAEADTRDL
-259 PLMLIADEEQRDLV
+259 PLMLIADDEQRDLV

-285 LRPINEQELRARVRN
+285 LRPINQEELRARVRN

-313 EFDRSLELAVTDALT
+313 EFDRSLELAVTDGLT

-371 GDAALREVAARLREH
+371 GDSALREVAARLREH

-409 AEETAVIAERLRVAI
+409 AEETAVIAERLRTAI

-432 QAKLP
+432 QANLP
-437 VTVSIGSALSASNS
+437 VTVSIGSALSGNNT
-451 EGEALIAAA
+451 EAPSLIAAA
-460 DSAMYRAKALG
+460 DTAMYRAKSLG

-478 DEADWR
+478 IEADWR
-484 PV
+484 P